1 MIRGFDAEMVAS
13 RPREI
18 AQCDDWREAII
29 AECTFAR
36 PAGVVVVAILMYPAA
51 RGVRVS
57 GFETGC
63 FQGTCTIR
71 MCRDSSV
78 DIATRYG
85 LDGPGIE
92 SR

>member
-1 MIRGFDAEMVAS
+1 MVAS
-13 RPREI
+13 WPREI

-29 AECTFAR
+29 AECTIAR
-36 PAGVVVVAILMYPAA
+36 PAGVVVVVIRMYPAA

-71 MCRDSSV
+71 MGRDSSV

-85 LDGPGIE
+85 LDGPVIE